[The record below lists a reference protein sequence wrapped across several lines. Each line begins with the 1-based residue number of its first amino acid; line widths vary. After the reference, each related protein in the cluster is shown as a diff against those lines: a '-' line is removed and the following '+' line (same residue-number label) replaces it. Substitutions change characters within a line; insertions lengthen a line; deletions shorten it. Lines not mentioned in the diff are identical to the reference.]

1 MSDYEQLQ
9 KTVSILTTF
18 EIVFLIIAA
27 VCLVVAIVLF
37 FKYKIPNVI
46 SEVSGKKKQKQLAEM
61 TSNKHSDD
69 KQVLEVKYESVDN
82 LGSRK
87 EEKRKR
93 SDTIQKDDVKA
104 SKRHETTLSSNRC
117 QTIVMDKSHSR
128 NGPKKQHHTVVME
141 KIKAVDKKYDTL
153 DETVLIHSDEII
165 E

>member
-18 EIVFLIIAA
+18 EIIFLIIAT
-27 VCLVVAIVLF
+27 VCLIVAITLF

-61 TSNKHSDD
+61 TSNKQSDD
-69 KQVLEVKYESVDN
+69 KQVLEIKYEPVDN
-82 LGSRK
+82 LNSQQK
-87 EEKRKR
+87 EKRKR
-93 SDTIQKDDVKA
+93 SDTIQKDDVIN
-104 SKRHETTLSSNRC
+104 SKRHETTLSPNKR
-117 QTIVMDKSHSR
+117 QTSVMDKNRSR
-128 NGPKKQHHTVVME
+128 NGPKKQHNTVVME
-141 KIKAVDKKYDTL
+141 KLKAIHKKYDTL

>member
-9 KTVSILTTF
+9 KTVSILTAF
-18 EIVFLIIAA
+18 EIVFLIITA
-27 VCLVVAIVLF
+27 VCFVVAIVLF

-61 TSNKHSDD
+61 TSNKQSNNKKD
-69 KQVLEVKYESVDN
+69 LEIKYEVVDD
-82 LGSRK
+82 LGSQK
-87 EEKRKR
+87 IEKKKR

-104 SKRHETTLSSNRC
+104 KKRHETTFSSNKR
-117 QTIVMDKSHSR
+117 QTTVMDKKQSR

-141 KIKAVDKKYDTL
+141 KIKTFNKKYDTL
-153 DETVLIHSDEII
+153 DESILIHSDEII